1 MYNFKF
7 ADIGEGIHEGQI
19 LKWLKNEGDTV
30 EEGET
35 LVIVET
41 DKVNAEIPS
50 PVSGTLIKH
59 GAKVGETILVG
70 NTLAVIDDGS
80 GGEAEVK
87 TEPEKPA
94 EPDRTEEEKASVIG
108 EIEVSNEVIESSHE
122 VKVEAGTQ
130 RTLATPVARMLAR
143 DLGIDINTVKGS
155 GEHGRV
161 LKDDLLKLQ
170 TQTAVQAPKVAAP
183 KLTVT
188 GDVTRV
194 PITKTRKAIVNAMT
208 ISKATIPHTVLMDE
222 ANVSALVEFRKN
234 TKELAEKKGIKL
246 TYMAFI
252 MKATLLAIKEYPI
265 FNSSYDDAKEE
276 IVYKNFINLG
286 IAVDTPEGLVVPNI
300 KNANQ
305 KSIFELATELQELA
319 EAAIN
324 RTLKLDQIQNG
335 TFTITNYGA
344 LDALFGTPIIK
355 HPEVAILGVGKIHK
369 KPVVIDNEI
378 KIADILPLSI
388 AVDHRIID
396 GADAGRFL
404 IRVKEY
410 LQNPTLLLLS

>member
-1 MYNFKF
+1 M
-7 ADIGEGIHEGQI
+7 
-19 LKWLKNEGDTV
+19 
-30 EEGET
+30 
-35 LVIVET
+35 
-41 DKVNAEIPS
+41 
-50 PVSGTLIKH
+50 
-59 GAKVGETILVG
+59 AKRSLVG

-222 ANVSALVEFRKN
+222 ANVSALVEFERIPRNLRKR
-234 TKELAEKKGIKL
+234 
-246 TYMAFI
+246 
-252 MKATLLAIKEYPI
+252 KASSLPIWPLL
-265 FNSSYDDAKEE
+265 
-276 IVYKNFINLG
+276 
-286 IAVDTPEGLVVPNI
+286 
-300 KNANQ
+300 
-305 KSIFELATELQELA
+305 
-319 EAAIN
+319 
-324 RTLKLDQIQNG
+324 
-335 TFTITNYGA
+335 
-344 LDALFGTPIIK
+344 
-355 HPEVAILGVGKIHK
+355 
-369 KPVVIDNEI
+369 
-378 KIADILPLSI
+378 
-388 AVDHRIID
+388 
-396 GADAGRFL
+396 
-404 IRVKEY
+404 
-410 LQNPTLLLLS
+410 

>member
-19 LKWLKNEGDTV
+19 LKWLKNEGDAV

-194 PITKTRKAIVNAMT
+194 PITKTRKAIINAMT

-222 ANVSALVEFRKN
+222 ANVSALVKFRKN

>member
-19 LKWLKNEGDTV
+19 LKWLKNEGDAV

-80 GGEAEVK
+80 GGEAETSVD
-87 TEPEKPA
+87 EKPA
-94 EPDRTEEEKASVIG
+94 KVDRTDEEKASVIG
-108 EIEVSNEVIESSHE
+108 EIEVSDEVIETSQE
-122 VKVEAGTQ
+122 VRTETETA
-130 RTLATPVARMLAR
+130 RTLATPVSRMLAR
-143 DLGIDINTVKGS
+143 DLGIDIDTVQGS

-161 LKDDLLKLQ
+161 LKEDLLKLKSESSVLVPK
-170 TQTAVQAPKVAAP
+170 AVAPV
-183 KLTVT
+183 LSIS

-194 PITKTRKAIVNAMT
+194 PISKTRKAIVNAMT
-208 ISKATIPHTVLMDE
+208 ISKANIPHTVLMDE
-222 ANVSALVEFRKN
+222 VNISALVEFRKN

-265 FNSSYDDAKEE
+265 FNSSYDEAAEE

-286 IAVDTPEGLVVPNI
+286 IAVDTPEGLIVPNI
-300 KNANQ
+300 KNAAQ
-305 KSIFELATELQELA
+305 MSIFELASELKALA
-319 EAAIN
+319 EAATN

-344 LDALFGTPIIK
+344 LDSLFGTPIIK
-355 HPEVAILGVGKIHK
+355 HPEVAILGIGKIHK
-369 KPVVIDNEI
+369 KPVVIDDEI

>member
-19 LKWLKNEGDTV
+19 LKWLKNEGDAV

-80 GGEAEVK
+80 GGEAETSVD
-87 TEPEKPA
+87 EKPA
-94 EPDRTEEEKASVIG
+94 KVDRTDEEKASVIG
-108 EIEVSNEVIESSHE
+108 EIEVSDEVIETSQE
-122 VKVEAGTQ
+122 VRTETETA

-143 DLGIDINTVKGS
+143 DLGIDIDTVQGS

-161 LKDDLLKLQ
+161 LKEDLLKLKSESSVLVPK
-170 TQTAVQAPKVAAP
+170 AVAPV
-183 KLTVT
+183 LSIS

-194 PITKTRKAIVNAMT
+194 PISKTRKAIVNAMT
-208 ISKATIPHTVLMDE
+208 ISKANIPHTVLMDE
-222 ANVSALVEFRKN
+222 VNISALVEFRKN

-265 FNSSYDDAKEE
+265 FNSSYDEAAEE

-286 IAVDTPEGLVVPNI
+286 IAVDTPEGLIVPNI
-300 KNANQ
+300 KNAAQ
-305 KSIFELATELQELA
+305 MSIFELASELKALA
-319 EAAIN
+319 EAATN

-344 LDALFGTPIIK
+344 LDSLFGTPIIK
-355 HPEVAILGVGKIHK
+355 HPEVAILGIGKIHK
-369 KPVVIDNEI
+369 KPVVIDDEI

>member
-19 LKWLKNEGDTV
+19 LKWLKNEGDAV

-80 GGEAEVK
+80 GGEAETSVD
-87 TEPEKPA
+87 EKPA
-94 EPDRTEEEKASVIG
+94 KVDRTDEEKASVIG
-108 EIEVSNEVIESSHE
+108 EIEVSDEVIETSQE
-122 VKVEAGTQ
+122 VRTETETA

-143 DLGIDINTVKGS
+143 DLGIDIDTVQGS

-161 LKDDLLKLQ
+161 LKEDLLKLKSESSVLVPK
-170 TQTAVQAPKVAAP
+170 AVAPV
-183 KLTVT
+183 LSIS

-194 PITKTRKAIVNAMT
+194 PISKTRKAIVNAMT
-208 ISKATIPHTVLMDE
+208 ISKANIPHTVLMDE
-222 ANVSALVEFRKN
+222 VNISALVEFRKN

-265 FNSSYDDAKEE
+265 FNSSYDEAAEE

-286 IAVDTPEGLVVPNI
+286 IAVDTPEGLIVPNI
-300 KNANQ
+300 KNAAQ
-305 KSIFELATELQELA
+305 MSIFELASELKALA
-319 EAAIN
+319 EAATN

-344 LDALFGTPIIK
+344 LDSLFGTPIIK
-355 HPEVAILGVGKIHK
+355 HPEVAILGIGKIHK
-369 KPVVIDNEI
+369 KPVVIDDEI
-378 KIADILPLSI
+378 KIADVLPLSI

>member
-19 LKWLKNEGDTV
+19 LKWLKNEGDAV